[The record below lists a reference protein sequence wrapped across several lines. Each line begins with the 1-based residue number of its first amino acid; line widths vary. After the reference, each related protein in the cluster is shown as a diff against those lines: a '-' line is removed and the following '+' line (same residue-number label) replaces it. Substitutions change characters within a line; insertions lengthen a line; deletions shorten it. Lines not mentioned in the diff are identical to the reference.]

1 MSRMTMATV
10 ILSLF
15 IAAPVLAGDATNADL
30 RNASFTPRQ
39 MAHCMM
45 KHLRTHN
52 PESYRDAYKACKEK
66 FDELAQADRSETAMN
81 EAAGDRHE

>member
-1 MSRMTMATV
+1 MSRKSMVMLMV
-10 ILSLF
+10 SLF
-15 IAAPVLAGDATNADL
+15 IATPVIAGDATNADL
-30 RNASFTPRQ
+30 KNASFTPRQ

-81 EAAGDRHE
+81 DGDRHE